1 MADDQTGAQNAPD
14 TSNDNGGTNDTTN
27 DAQNAPDD
35 AGTSNDTSSNTSS
48 GDDTP
53 ISREEFE
60 KLQERM
66 KAADRAKAKAE
77 AALKERER
85 KDMGDLERAQAEVQD
100 LTAERDSLR
109 ATLQQTRIENAFL
122 SNNKHTWVDP
132 SDALRLMDM
141 DGVEIKDDKVTG
153 LAEAI
158 EKLAKA
164 KPHLLKK
171 DDGDGKGSSAASGT
185 ANNGT
190 RKGDKKTPP
199 KNYGGRFPALRR

>member
-1 MADDQTGAQNAPD
+1 MADDQTGAQNDPNA
-14 TSNDNGGTNDTTN
+14 SNDAQGTNDTTN
-27 DAQNAPDD
+27 DAQTRTGDTGGA
-35 AGTSNDTSSNTSS
+35 NDTSSNASNNDAPVT
-48 GDDTP
+48 
-53 ISREEFE
+53 REEFE

-85 KDMGDLERAQAEVQD
+85 KEMGELERAQAEVKD
-100 LTAERDSLR
+100 LTVERDTLR
-109 ATLQQTRIENAFL
+109 TQLQQTRIENAFL
-122 SNNKHTWVDP
+122 SNNKYSWVDP

-141 DGVEIKDDKVTG
+141 DGVEINDDGKVTG

-171 DDGDGKGSSAASGT
+171 DEGGKSSSAASGS

-190 RKGDKKTPP
+190 RKGDKKDPP
-199 KNYGGRFPALRR
+199 KNYSGRFPALRR